1 MSPILTARDVTKTFG
16 VQPALR
22 GVDLDLHEGEIV
34 AVRGRSGCGKSTL
47 LHCLSGIIRPDGGQ
61 VHFRGERLDDTGEA
75 HRSELRRTRFGV
87 LLQHGHLV
95 AELTAAENVALP
107 LLLGGG
113 SRRAA
118 LAAAATWLGRLG
130 VAEAAEQIPGRLSG
144 GQSQRVALA
153 RAMVTQPEVLFA
165 DEPTGAL
172 DSLAGE
178 LVMQLLT
185 RVAREQGTAV
195 VVVTHDATIAAY
207 AERELVLRDGAV
219 DPTGLGV
226 AVGTGA

>member
-1 MSPILTARDVTKTFG
+1 MSPILTARDLTKTFG
-16 VQPALR
+16 IQPALR
-22 GVDLDLHEGEIV
+22 GVNLDLAEGEIV

-47 LHCLSGIIRPDGGQ
+47 LHCLSGIMRPDGGQ

-75 HRSELRRTRFGV
+75 YRSELRRTRFGV

-95 AELTAAENVALP
+95 PELTSAENVALP

-113 SRRAA
+113 TRRAA

-130 VAEAAEQIPGRLSG
+130 VAEAAEQTPGRLSG
-144 GQSQRVALA
+144 GQLQRVALA

-207 AERELVLRDGAV
+207 AEREIVLRDGAV

-226 AVGTGA
+226 AVGAGA